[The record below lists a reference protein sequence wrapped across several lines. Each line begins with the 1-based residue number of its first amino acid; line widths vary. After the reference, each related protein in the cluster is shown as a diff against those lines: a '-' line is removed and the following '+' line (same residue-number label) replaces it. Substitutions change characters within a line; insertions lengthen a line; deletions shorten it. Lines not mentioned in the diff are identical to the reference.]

1 MWDKKS
7 VDYKKCKLFG
17 NLHLVCDGVVVVV
30 VVGGGGGGGAK
41 GEICGDSE
49 T

>member
-17 NLHLVCDGVVVVV
+17 NLHLVCDSSFVVVV
-30 VVGGGGGGGAK
+30 GGGGGAK

>member
-7 VDYKKCKLFG
+7 VDYKKCKLCG
-17 NLHLVCDGVVVVV
+17 NLLLVCDGIVVVVV
-30 VVGGGGGGGAK
+30 VVVVGGGAK